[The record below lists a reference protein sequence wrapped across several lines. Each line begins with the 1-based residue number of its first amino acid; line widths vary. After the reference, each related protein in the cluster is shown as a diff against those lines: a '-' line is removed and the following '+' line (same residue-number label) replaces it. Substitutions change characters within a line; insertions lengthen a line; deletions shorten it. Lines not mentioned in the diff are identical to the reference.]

1 MSEFSQDDF
10 KLIEAKLKGIEDKI
24 GSKWTVPILVA
35 VISGL
40 IGMATVVMQAKLDG
54 DRSVAELRQTTA
66 SKQREEERQELKQ
79 LHYKA
84 AEFMTNIR
92 DGFEDQC
99 GGSAENSEQLD
110 VTLRN
115 FRRFIRSN
123 RAQLGEEYASS
134 LLAYP
139 QWVAESTFDP
149 ASTRCVDDKDSQ
161 YENAA
166 KILTDFY
173 NTRCKPTVE
182 LEPTVG
188 FLGMRH

>member
-1 MSEFSQDDF
+1 MSEFSQDDM

-54 DRSVAELRQTTA
+54 DRSVAELKQTTA
-66 SKQREEERQELKQ
+66 SKQQEEERQELKQ

-84 AEFMTNIR
+84 SEFMTNIR

-99 GGSAENSEQLD
+99 GGSAANSEQLD

-123 RAQLGEEYASS
+123 RAQLGEDYASS

-139 QWVAESTFDP
+139 KWVAESTFDP
-149 ASTRCVDDKDSQ
+149 AGARCVDDKDSQ

-173 NTRCKPTVE
+173 NRRCKPTVE
-182 LEPTVG
+182 IEPTVG
-188 FLGMRH
+188 FLGLRQ